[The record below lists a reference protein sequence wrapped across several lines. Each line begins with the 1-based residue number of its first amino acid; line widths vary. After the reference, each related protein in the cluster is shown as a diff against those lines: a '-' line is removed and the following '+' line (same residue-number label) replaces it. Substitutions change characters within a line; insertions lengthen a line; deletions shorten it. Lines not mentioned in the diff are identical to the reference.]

1 MNRSKKCLY
10 GVKKSGSCKRKVG
23 KKRSGPRK
31 STNKMYCLYGM
42 KIDKSGCK
50 KKVGRKRSVAKRSVA
65 KRSKSGLK
73 RRKSPKRSSRK

>member
-50 KKVGRKRSVAKRSVA
+50 KKVGRKRSVAKRSA